1 MSEEKNILNQFK
13 VPEANRNSVSEKKL
27 DCNSLDELLSYLADD
42 KYYEDVGE
50 QPYYNADDQY
60 YEDVGEPP
68 YDNADDQN
76 YDNVDD
82 HQHFGKNDQPP
93 YCDVPDQDY
102 CDKNDYSKRAKDLQA
117 AFGRKY
123 VPIDC
128 GWCTF
133 YIDEQRLDEADEI
146 IRAANE
152 AYMRMLSEMMDNGRK

>member
-1 MSEEKNILNQFK
+1 MKQKTLFDEE
-13 VPEANRNSVSEKKL
+13 NRL
-27 DCNSLDELLSYLADD
+27 ELLSRL
-42 KYYEDVGE
+42 
-50 QPYYNADDQY
+50 
-60 YEDVGEPP
+60 
-68 YDNADDQN
+68 
-76 YDNVDD
+76 
-82 HQHFGKNDQPP
+82 
-93 YCDVPDQDY
+93 PDQDY

-146 IRAANE
+146 IMAANE